1 MRHGMTDTQIYQVIQ
16 IHKRTQELP
25 SANDR
30 PTELFVLG
38 KDNLFV
44 LCS

>member
-1 MRHGMTDTQIYQVIQ
+1 MTDTQIYQVIQ

-25 SANDR
+25 SAND
-30 PTELFVLG
+30 TELFVLG